1 MNVHL
6 SIKHIHLSTFNRQL
20 VSNLP
25 LSYWFAHTW
34 LVEGKVATEKPY
46 FLKESTADRI
56 FNRLFGLLL
65 RLGIGARHNYLLETR
80 GRRTGR
86 VYSTPVNLLEIGRN
100 RYLVAVR
107 GETAWVRNA
116 RAAGSVLLRKAGRR
130 MEFRVREVE
139 IGARAPIL
147 KEFLD
152 RYANQVQ
159 RFYPVPKG
167 APVESFRDMAPRA
180 PVFELQE

>member
-1 MNVHL
+1 
-6 SIKHIHLSTFNRQL
+6 
-20 VSNLP
+20 
-25 LSYWFAHTW
+25 
-34 LVEGKVATEKPY
+34 
-46 FLKESTADRI
+46 
-56 FNRLFGLLL
+56 
-65 RLGIGARHNYLLETR
+65 
-80 GRRTGR
+80 
-86 VYSTPVNLLEIGRN
+86 
-100 RYLVAVR
+100 
-107 GETAWVRNA
+107 
-116 RAAGSVLLRKAGRR
+116 